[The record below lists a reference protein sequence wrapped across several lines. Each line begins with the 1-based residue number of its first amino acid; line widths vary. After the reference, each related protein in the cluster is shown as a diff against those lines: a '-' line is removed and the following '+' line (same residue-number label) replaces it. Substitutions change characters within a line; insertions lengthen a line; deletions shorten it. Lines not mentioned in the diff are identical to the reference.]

1 MTRSALPYS
10 VPLIALSFFAHACSQ
25 PASDKTT
32 SYPFVDHVD
41 RAEATFDR
49 VQFRSA
55 RKDARLWSPVTLG
68 GETQSSLTPPLPSR
82 LVYEVEIPSDPAL
95 HFSIGASPLGEGPL
109 DAKVDFLL
117 HVDSGGGEELI
128 FSETIERHE
137 PNEWREATA
146 DLRPWSGKRVKLVFE
161 TKPRLEELPSVQI
174 PVLAAWG
181 NPVLASTSA
190 QPERPNLIL
199 ISIDCLRPD
208 HMGAYGY
215 QRDTT
220 PNIDRFA
227 EDGVVFET
235 AVATSSWTLPTHMS
249 MLTGLVPSF
258 HRATKWE
265 KLDTSVPY
273 LPELLSSNGY
283 RTSGVA
289 SWVYVSQIYGFERGF
304 HLYDVM
310 ENPIASDVV
319 DAALSQLVKNR
330 GQNHFLFM
338 HLLDPHW
345 PYLPPREFIE
355 RFGPRPRDISDL
367 QDLIARSKPPPS
379 DRETHE
385 IIQLYDGEIAYT
397 DQELGRFFAELKM
410 LGLYE
415 DSMIIVTADHGEA
428 FYEHGH
434 WQHSQTLYDEV
445 VRIPLIVKWPGGSAG
460 SRVASLV
467 SQVDIFPSLLEAA
480 GIEPPP
486 TEAVDLALR
495 LDGDAEPEDRTAISE
510 VTWRSPRETSMKI
523 AFRTTS
529 SKFIVTLS
537 GPASLDGGD
546 DLGVSELEEEELY
559 DLLKDPHEQNNL
571 LTKTS
576 RDLAE
581 FHRKMRSF
589 LDTARGIRTTRQG
602 QQVELDEEVL
612 ERLRSLG
619 YVDH

>member
-1 MTRSALPYS
+1 
-10 VPLIALSFFAHACSQ
+10 
-25 PASDKTT
+25 
-32 SYPFVDHVD
+32 
-41 RAEATFDR
+41 
-49 VQFRSA
+49 
-55 RKDARLWSPVTLG
+55 
-68 GETQSSLTPPLPSR
+68 
-82 LVYEVEIPSDPAL
+82 
-95 HFSIGASPLGEGPL
+95 
-109 DAKVDFLL
+109 
-117 HVDSGGGEELI
+117 
-128 FSETIERHE
+128 
-137 PNEWREATA
+137 
-146 DLRPWSGKRVKLVFE
+146 
-161 TKPRLEELPSVQI
+161 
-174 PVLAAWG
+174 
-181 NPVLASTSA
+181 
-190 QPERPNLIL
+190 
-199 ISIDCLRPD
+199 
-208 HMGAYGY
+208 MGAYGY

-235 AVATSSWTLPTHMS
+235 AAATSSWTLPTHMS

-273 LPELLSSNGY
+273 LPELLSASGY

-304 HLYDVM
+304 HLYQVM
-310 ENPIASDVV
+310 ENPLASDVV
-319 DAALSQLVKNR
+319 DAALTQLAKNR
-330 GQNHFLFM
+330 GQSHFLFM

-355 RFGPRPRDISDL
+355 RFGARPRDISDL
-367 QDLIARSKPPPS
+367 QDLIAHSKPPPS
-379 DRETHE
+379 DRETQE

-445 VRIPLIVKWPGGSAG
+445 VRIPLIVKWPGGGAG

-486 TEAVDLALR
+486 TEAVDLALVI
-495 LDGDAEPEDRTAISE
+495 DGDADPEGRTAISE

-523 AFRTTS
+523 AFRTAS
-529 SKFIVTLS
+529 SKFV
-537 GPASLDGGD
+537 
-546 DLGVSELEEEELY
+546 V
-559 DLLKDPHEQNNL
+559 
-571 LTKTS
+571 TS
-576 RDLAE
+576 RARLRWTGAMTSVCPSS
-581 FHRKMRSF
+581 KTRSF
-589 LDTARGIRTTRQG
+589 MI
-602 QQVELDEEVL
+602 
-612 ERLRSLG
+612 S
-619 YVDH
+619 

>member
-1 MTRSALPYS
+1 MIVLRR
-10 VPLIALSFFAHACSQ
+10 LSRIPIVLVSLLAHACSQ
-25 PASDKTT
+25 PASEKTT
-32 SYPFVDHVD
+32 SYPFVDNVD
-41 RAEATFDR
+41 QAEATFDR

-55 RKDARLWSPVTLG
+55 RKDARLSSPVTLG

-82 LVYEVEIPSDPAL
+82 LAYEVEIPSDPTL
-95 HFSIGASPLGEGPL
+95 LFSIGASPLGEGPL
-109 DAKVDFLL
+109 AAKVDFLVY
-117 HVDSGGGEELI
+117 VDSGAGEELV
-128 FSETIERHE
+128 FSETLERHQ
-137 PNEWREATA
+137 PNEWREAAA
-146 DLRPWSGKRVKLVFE
+146 DLHPWSGETVKLVFE
-161 TKPRLEELPSVQI
+161 TKPRLEELPSVQVPI
-174 PVLAAWG
+174 LAAWG
-181 NPVLASTSA
+181 NPVLASTA
-190 QPERPNLIL
+190 AEPERPNLIL

-235 AVATSSWTLPTHMS
+235 AAATSSQS
-249 MLTGLVPSF
+249 
-258 HRATKWE
+258 
-265 KLDTSVPY
+265 
-273 LPELLSSNGY
+273 
-283 RTSGVA
+283 
-289 SWVYVSQIYGFERGF
+289 
-304 HLYDVM
+304 
-310 ENPIASDVV
+310 
-319 DAALSQLVKNR
+319 
-330 GQNHFLFM
+330 HFLFM

-355 RFGPRPRDISDL
+355 RFGARPRDISDL
-367 QDLIARSKPPPS
+367 QDLIAHSKPPPS
-379 DRETHE
+379 DRETQE

-445 VRIPLIVKWPGGSAG
+445 VRIPLIVKWPGGGAG

-486 TEAVDLALR
+486 TEAVDLTLVI
-495 LDGDAEPEDRTAISE
+495 DGDADPEGRTAISE

-523 AFRTTS
+523 AFRTAS
-529 SKFIVTLS
+529 SKFVVTLS
-537 GPASLDGGD
+537 GPSSLDGGD
-546 DLGVSELEEEELY
+546 DLGVSEVEDEELY
-559 DLLKDPHEQNNL
+559 DLLKDPREQNNL

-576 RDLAE
+576 RDLGE
-581 FHRKMRSF
+581 FHSRMRSF